1 MMSKEKTYVFRER
14 ITVVEESVVKAENYD
29 DAVSLFIGG
38 EGDTKTISSE
48 SISYDLDDV
57 YVDGD
62 EYRFGY
68 LTFNK
73 RLIQNRRLQK

>member
-1 MMSKEKTYVFRER
+1 MSKEKTYVFRER

-68 LTFNK
+68 LAFNK